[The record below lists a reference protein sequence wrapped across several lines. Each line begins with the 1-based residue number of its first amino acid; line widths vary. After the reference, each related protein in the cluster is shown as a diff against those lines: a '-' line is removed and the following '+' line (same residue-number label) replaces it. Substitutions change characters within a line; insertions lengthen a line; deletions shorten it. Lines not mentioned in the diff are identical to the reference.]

1 MSWQEETI
9 QLEYEFLNIVVE
21 GSYLPSEQSTY
32 DYQGTP
38 AEFDIE
44 KIRLVDDNQN
54 LYNLFERAGWIKDL
68 TNVII
73 NIIEQ

>member
-21 GSYLPSEQSTY
+21 GSYLPSEQSTH

-44 KIRLVDDNQN
+44 KIRLIDDNQN
-54 LYNLFERAGWIKDL
+54 LYNLFERAG
-68 TNVII
+68 
-73 NIIEQ
+73 